1 MFCGECGRSQAAA
14 QFVPPPPA
22 PVAPT
27 APHVTCAQCGTA
39 MSADDIFCGE
49 CGFVASS
56 VTDAFTTGQRPQI
69 VHEAPQHDAP
79 REAEPAAPV
88 RPNPNDTA
96 ANDTARIELLDL
108 LDLAELEVETPPDI
122 ATEPAFSPMPPIAS
136 SIPPPPF
143 ASPALPDDVE
153 ATRIVRRNPVGERFV
168 LQFSTGENVTVT
180 GSGLLGRSPRP
191 QPGEYFDHVVSITD
205 PGRSVSKTHLEF
217 GQDAGSFW
225 VSDRFSG
232 NGTVVREPESGP
244 VRCDPGKRY
253 HLVRGSRVDIGEQ
266 FLIVS

>member
-1 MFCGECGRSQAAA
+1 MFCGECGRSVTAA

-27 APHVTCAQCGTA
+27 APSVNCAQCGTA

-49 CGFVASS
+49 CGFVASA

-69 VHEAPQHDAP
+69 VPEAPP
-79 REAEPAAPV
+79 EPEPAAPA
-88 RPNPNDTA
+88 RPDA
-96 ANDTARIELLDL
+96 SDTARIELLDL
-108 LDLAELEVETPPDI
+108 LDLAELEVATSPDI
-122 ATEPAFSPMPPIAS
+122 ATEPAISPIPPITS
-136 SIPPPPF
+136 SIPPPPS
-143 ASPALPDDVE
+143 ASHALPDDVE
-153 ATRIVRRNPVGERFV
+153 ATRIVRRNAVGERFV

-191 QPGEYFDHVVSITD
+191 QPGEYFDHIIAITD

-217 GQDAGSFW
+217 GQDAGAFW

-253 HLVRGSRVDIGEQ
+253 HLMRGSRVDIGEQ